1 MYRAWVEEVLGLK
14 VRGDHMQLNPV
25 IPVWWEGFHLR
36 YRHGEAIY
44 EIQVEN
50 PEGCERGVSWVE
62 MDGQRVRDALIPLD
76 RALVKHR
83 ILVRMGKP
91 ERASCDVPSADRHPS
106 ADRNLGQKANGRI
119 KLSPGRD
126 REKL

>member
-14 VRGDHMQLNPV
+14 VRGDHLQLDPV
-25 IPVWWEGFHLR
+25 IPAGWKGFHLR

-50 PEGCERGVSWVE
+50 PEGFERGVSWVE
-62 MDGQRVRDALIPLD
+62 MDGQHMRDGVIPLD

-83 ILVRMGKP
+83 ILVHMGKP
-91 ERASCDVPSADRHPS
+91 EQAGGGGNQKIERRLEAPS
-106 ADRNLGQKANGRI
+106 L
-119 KLSPGRD
+119 
-126 REKL
+126 

>member
-1 MYRAWVEEVLGLK
+1 LK
-14 VRGDHMQLNPV
+14 VRGDHMELSPV
-25 IPVWWEGFHLR
+25 IPGWWEGFRLR

-62 MDGQRVRDALIPLD
+62 MDGQRLRDKVIPLD

-83 ILVRMGKP
+83 ILVRMGKS
-91 ERASCDVPSADRHPS
+91 EQASSDIPPADRHPS
-106 ADRNLGQKANGRI
+106 ADRDLGQRANGRI
-119 KLSPGRD
+119 TLSPGKE
-126 REKL
+126 REEQ